1 MLTLDQM
8 HPKEDK
14 GAGLDIQK
22 TEGGGMARI
31 IKLNLNRNSHFKLG
45 GVQQVTINKEL
56 VI

>member
-14 GAGLDIQK
+14 GTGLDIQI
-22 TEGGGMARI
+22 TEGGGVAKI